1 MLLFVLA
8 AFIAVLV
15 GAVSCRPAL
24 SRYAITPAKM
34 YEGPGA
40 IIWIGLLFGCY
51 WLTIEATPGLNPYA
65 QYIFTFVWAYFAA
78 QFLAGI
84 IERLTGRAGGQGPV
98 GASDS
103 SMPETA
109 TGPTIA
115 PSGSALEAD
124 SSSHRLLTNRPPERP
139 RLDR

>member
-84 IERLTGRAGGQGPV
+84 IERLTGRAGGK
-98 GASDS
+98 
-103 SMPETA
+103 
-109 TGPTIA
+109 
-115 PSGSALEAD
+115 ALLE
-124 SSSHRLLTNRPPERP
+124 HLIHQCLRQRRGRRLRRQVA
-139 RLDR
+139 R